1 MKLHE
6 MTGEQ
11 LLTAMANGD
20 LPPPSITNTMPMR
33 LVEVRHGYV
42 KFIATAD
49 DRHLNPLGGVH
60 GGFAAT
66 VLDSATACAVHA
78 ALDAGVGYGT
88 VDLNVKMVRP
98 VPRNQEL
105 IAEGRLLNLSRT
117 IAIAEAIL
125 TDAQGKLYAHATCT
139 CSINRG

>member
-1 MKLHE
+1 MQNKLSNQRLITPATTQRAPDE
-6 MTGEQ
+6 APRNDWR
-11 LLTAMANGD
+11 TAVN
-20 LPPPSITNTMPMR
+20 R
-33 LVEVRHGYV
+33 LGQRRL
-42 KFIATAD
+42 IATAD

-117 IAIAEAIL
+117 IAIAEATL